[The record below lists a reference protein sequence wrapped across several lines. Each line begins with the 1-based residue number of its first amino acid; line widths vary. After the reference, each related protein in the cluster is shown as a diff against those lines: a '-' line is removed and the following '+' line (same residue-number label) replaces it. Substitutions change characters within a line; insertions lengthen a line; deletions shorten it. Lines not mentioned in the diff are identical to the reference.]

1 MKFLVAPFL
10 LAAVSVGNLDNVGIA
25 NAAPATSRTPAGR
38 RAARITNN
46 NLFNY
51 YPRRAPAAPT
61 NEGVAAAANEGAA
74 AAAADPANQGGG
86 GVNQVQVVNGL
97 TGSCVAVST
106 SIDTFYG
113 DGGESPALV
122 STSHDNLTTISLFDQ
137 GEQAVL
143 LPTSHVDDSFRGE
156 HGGGFA
162 ALDDDSSL
170 RHGGGGRLAAL
181 VATTVVCSLLFKL
194 LSFVIGIAAGLP
206 LFVTRWLE
214 HQSSNFVRESYN
226 PNSKCNHYG
235 FVSRMTRGGC
245 KLRNECLGRRRGKHK
260 HNHSGQK
267 YMSGGCRKVKKG
279 NRDRPH
285 HTNHSEKKKKRRD
298 RSKKKVCSLLFLSR
312 CSCRHA
318 KSNCLSI
325 SLHNLVYNSSYTS
338 ISILETKGS

>member
-1 MKFLVAPFL
+1 MNLK
-10 LAAVSVGNLDNVGIA
+10 AAVTCCLLGASTGYEH
-25 NAAPATSRTPAGR
+25 PESCHRHQS
-38 RAARITNN
+38 
-46 NLFNY
+46 LFDC
-51 YPRRAPAAPT
+51 
-61 NEGVAAAANEGAA
+61 GV
-74 AAAADPANQGGG
+74 Q
-86 GVNQVQVVNGL
+86 VNGL

-106 SIDTFYG
+106 SINFLCG
-113 DGGESPALV
+113 DEGGGEPTAFV
-122 STSHDNLTTISLFDQ
+122 STSYDNSTAISLFDQ

-143 LPTSHVDDSFRGE
+143 LPTSHVGDSFRGE

-214 HQSSNFVRESYN
+214 HQSSNFVGESYN
-226 PNSKCNHYG
+226 PYSKCNHYG
-235 FVSRMTRGGC
+235 FVLRTMRRR
-245 KLRNECLGRRRGKHK
+245 LRNECEGRSRGKKHK
-260 HNHSGQK
+260 HNHSGRK
-267 YMSGGCRKVKKG
+267 HMSEGVPREKKA
-279 NRDRPH
+279 NKDHPH
-285 HTNHSEKKKKRRD
+285 HTNHSDSEKKKKRRD

-325 SLHNLVYNSSYTS
+325 SLHNLVCNSSYTS
-338 ISILETKGS
+338 ISILETKGF